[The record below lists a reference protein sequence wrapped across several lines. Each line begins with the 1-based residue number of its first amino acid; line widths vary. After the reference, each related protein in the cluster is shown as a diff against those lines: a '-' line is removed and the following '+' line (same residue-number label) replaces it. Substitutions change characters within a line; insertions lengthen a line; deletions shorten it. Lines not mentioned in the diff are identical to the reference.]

1 MLLYYISGFGFG
13 HLTRSL
19 AVLEAL
25 LELKPDLRLVLRCHP
40 GQFGFAGEYLSRH
53 NARVELTPFVS
64 QFQIAFD
71 EANWC
76 IDNALTR
83 QAVLRWVTE
92 LPQSA
97 VTELAR
103 LPGGIRAVVSDI
115 VPEAFAV
122 AKQAGLPG
130 IGISNYTWY
139 EVAAGFCTISEIE
152 PLRTMYEQ
160 ADLLLNYELSTGDA
174 IPIRSRIPV
183 GLICRP
189 FNDRRIAEIRNRYK
203 QPERPLVFLSVGG
216 ALSLERIGLCGDFD
230 YLYTRGINPPAGII
244 AHSIPPEAADTHNYL
259 AACDAVI
266 TKCGWSTVAEAL
278 LAHKPLFV
286 VKSANG
292 WAEEMAILSRLR
304 DWRAATEIDADQ
316 LPDMKCQ
323 AIVPQQHRF
332 ANHVNVVAASILQ
345 HSGLG

>member
-1 MLLYYISGFGFG
+1 MS
-13 HLTRSL
+13 
-19 AVLEAL
+19 EAL
-25 LELKPDLRLVLRCHP
+25 LDLQPELGLVLRCHP
-40 GQFGFAGEYLSRH
+40 GQFEFAGNYLRRFL
-53 NARVELTPFVS
+53 ARVELTPFVS

-83 QAVLRWVTE
+83 QSVLRWIAE
-92 LPQSA
+92 LSQTA
-97 VTELAR
+97 VGEQAR
-103 LPGGIRAVVSDI
+103 LPAGIRAVISDI

-130 IGISNYTWY
+130 IGVSNYTWY
-139 EVAAGFCTISEIE
+139 EVAAGFCGPGEIE

-160 ADLLLNYELSTGDA
+160 ADLLLNYELSTGAA
-174 IPIRSRIPV
+174 IPIRSKIPA

-189 FNDRRIAEIRNRYK
+189 FNDSRIAEIRIRYK

-216 ALSLERIGLCGDFD
+216 ALSLERIGLCADFD
-230 YLYTRGINPPAGII
+230 YLYTRGINPPAGITAHLI
-244 AHSIPPEAADTHNYL
+244 APEATDTQNYL

-278 LAHKPLFV
+278 LADKPLFV

-292 WAEEMAILSRLR
+292 WAEEQAILSRLR
-304 DWRAATEIDADQ
+304 DWRAAVEIEAGQ
-316 LPDMKCQ
+316 LPCLNCQ
-323 AIVPQQHRF
+323 ALVPQQLRF
-332 ANHVNVVAASILQ
+332 ENNCKTVASQILQ
-345 HSGLG
+345 RAGFG

>member
-19 AVLEAL
+19 AVSEAL
-25 LELKPDLRLVLRCHP
+25 LELQPDLRLVLRCHP
-40 GQFGFAGEYLSRH
+40 GQSGFAGDYLRRFNH
-53 NARVELTPFVS
+53 RVELTPFVS
-64 QFQIAFD
+64 QFQITFD

-76 IDNALTR
+76 IDNTLTR
-83 QAVLRWVTE
+83 QAVLRWVAE

-97 VTELAR
+97 TTERVR
-103 LPGGIRAVVSDI
+103 LPAGIRAVISDI

-122 AKQAGLPG
+122 AKQAGLLG
-130 IGISNYTWY
+130 IGVSNYTWY
-139 EVAAGFCTISEIE
+139 EVAAGFCATCEIA

-174 IPIRSRIPV
+174 IPIRSKIPA

-189 FNDRRIAEIRNRYK
+189 FNDRRIAEIRNCYK
-203 QPERPLVFLSVGG
+203 NPERPLVFLSVGG
-216 ALSLERIGLCGDFD
+216 VLSLERLGLCGDFD
-230 YLYTRGINPPAGII
+230 YLYTRGINPPAGIT

-304 DWRAATEIDADQ
+304 DWSAAVEIDADQ
-316 LPDMKCQ
+316 LPDIKCQ
-323 AIVPQQHRF
+323 AIAPQQHRF
-332 ANHVNVVAASILQ
+332 VNNVNAVAASILKY
-345 HSGLG
+345 SGLG